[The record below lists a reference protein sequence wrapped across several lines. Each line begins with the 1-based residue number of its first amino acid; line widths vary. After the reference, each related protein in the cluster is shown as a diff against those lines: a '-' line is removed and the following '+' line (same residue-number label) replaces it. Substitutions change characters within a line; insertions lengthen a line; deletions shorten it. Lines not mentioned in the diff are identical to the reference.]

1 MIDRRIHILAL
12 LVLLLTVG
20 GCGGGEQQDGAKSA
34 DAGEAASAEE
44 TAQAVYGKIK
54 EVSMD
59 PQVNAGF
66 AEKGE
71 KIFNVV
77 CSACHKYDERY
88 VGPALGDVYE
98 RRTPEYIMNMM
109 LDTDVMLEK
118 DDTARCLLQEYLTK
132 MPNAQVNETDARY
145 VLEHLRHVAE
155 NR

>member
-1 MIDRRIHILAL
+1 MHDHRIYGVVL
-12 LVLLLTVG
+12 LVLLLSLG
-20 GCGGGEQQDGAKSA
+20 GCGGGEQGGE
-34 DAGEAASAEE
+34 DAGKAAEAAANEE
-44 TAQAVYGKIK
+44 TAKAVYGKIK

-59 PQVNAGF
+59 PQVNTAF

-88 VGPALGDVYE
+88 VGPAVGDVYD

-109 LDTDVMLEK
+109 LDTEVMLEK

-132 MPNAQVNETDARY
+132 MPSAQVNETDARY
-145 VLEHLRHVAE
+145 VLEHLREVAE

>member
-1 MIDRRIHILAL
+1 MRERRIYGV
-12 LVLLLTVG
+12 VLLLLLLSMS
-20 GCGGGEQQDGAKSA
+20 GCGGGEQGGDDASEAAKSA
-34 DAGEAASAEE
+34 AAEE
-44 TAQAVYGKIK
+44 TAKAVYGKIK

-59 PQVNAGF
+59 PQVNTAY

-71 KIFNVV
+71 KIFGVV

-88 VGPALGDVYE
+88 VGPAIGDVYN

-109 LDTDVMLEK
+109 LDTEVMLEK

-132 MPNAQVNETDARY
+132 MPSAQVNETDARY
-145 VLEHLRHVAE
+145 VLEHLRDVAE